1 MDLSQ
6 ISQTR
11 NLLGKVGAA
20 LCGLLFLALLDGL
33 IAQFRQPQ
41 NVFKV
46 LPGETVEING
56 PMAGE
61 VKSVQEVAY
70 TSDSERLR
78 LTFLSLHK
86 GYFLGGDMW
95 RGELTVNRDIAPGEY
110 RLTVAPKG
118 PTLEKPLPPF
128 RIIVYADAQAR
139 RQSSTS
145 MIQRFT
151 GYSPWVVA
159 PAFLLLILPAFG
171 MVFYLSQKREAL
183 MARQGK
189 AEVYRA
195 VRQEEGWA
203 IRFGLGTVH
212 GVVPG
217 VRVTVSDEQDRMV
230 AAAEVTEASETDSW
244 AMASG
249 EAEIKAGY
257 VVSMSG

>member
-1 MDLSQ
+1 MDLYQ
-6 ISQTR
+6 ISQKR
-11 NLLGKVGAA
+11 SLLGKVGAA

-46 LPGETVEING
+46 LPGESVEING
-56 PMAGE
+56 PLPWD
-61 VKSVQEVAY
+61 VKGVEELAY
-70 TSDSERLR
+70 RGDSEHLR
-78 LTFLSLHK
+78 LTFVTLHK

-95 RGELTVNRDIAPGEY
+95 RGQIAVGRGILPGEF
-110 RLTVAPKG
+110 RLIVTPKS
-118 PTLEKPLPPF
+118 PTPEKPLPPF

-151 GYSPWVVA
+151 GYSPWAVA
-159 PAFLLLILPAFG
+159 PAFLPFILLAFG
-171 MVFYLSQKREAL
+171 MVFSLSQKRETL

-189 AEVYRA
+189 AEIYRA
-195 VRQEEGWA
+195 VRQEEGWT

-217 VRVTVSDEQDRMV
+217 MRVTVLDEQDRMV

-244 AMASG
+244 ATAPG